1 MTESTTTKEPTSRT
15 RRRYFAPR
23 SRTHILSEPPQ
34 RTFAAI
40 EQPLPESMLGSL
52 GIPSEK
58 HGIRTQEQNKDLSP
72 YKARGFLEDPGV
84 FDEMLRTDG
93 TVAGTL
99 ALVSREISRARWV
112 VEAPPKPTRKEA
124 EAVELVNRFFGLDG
138 REAWLYGGL
147 PYHLR
152 HAVKSLAYGFA
163 PFEVTWES
171 KAWTRARIMAPSQ
184 VRWRAPQSVVGWAW
198 NGDDLAGLIQTT
210 KNTKSGGGYQGL
222 LARLLGEQNTVTI
235 PVRQLLLY
243 TYDETEGCPEGVSI
257 YRPAWIWWRAKR
269 DLLNRHQQV
278 GELVQN
284 GVVKFKR
291 RYDAELRT
299 SQAISQED
307 WESLNDIYSGFE
319 GGGGWME
326 EPEGW
331 EIDQEFPNI
340 QAASPEKMLMY
351 CDNQIRTV
359 FLAQLLGVGSD
370 GTASLSSSL
379 GQLLYNSIDAVAG
392 GIAEVLNGQPGRP
405 WTGLVKPLIDA
416 NISHDASFRYPR
428 LTARGLEN
436 QDTKAWVDS
445 VVKAMQF
452 GAMWYTSGV
461 EEEMRHALDMP
472 ALTQE
477 ERDARDKWA
486 QERFEV
492 GDLLTQPAAPGGA
505 SGDGG
510 ERASEGASQGETVT
524 APQQES
530 VVDPDGMV

>member
-1 MTESTTTKEPTSRT
+1 MPTTKEPTART
-15 RRRYFAPR
+15 PNAKRRYFAPR
-23 SRTHILSEPPQ
+23 SRSHILSEPPQ
-34 RTFAAI
+34 RTFASI
-40 EQPLPESMLGSL
+40 EEPLPLSMLGSL

-58 HGIRTQEQNKDLSP
+58 HGLRTQEQNKELGP
-72 YKARGFLEDPGV
+72 YKARGFLENPGV
-84 FDEMLRTDG
+84 YDEMLRTDG

-99 ALVSREISRARWV
+99 ALVSREISRARWIID
-112 VEAPPKPTRKEA
+112 APPNPTRKEA
-124 EAVELVNRFFGLDG
+124 EAVELANRYLGLDG

-152 HAVKSLAYGFA
+152 HAVRSLAYGFA
-163 PFEVTWES
+163 PFEVTWEP
-171 KAWTRARIMAPSQ
+171 KAWTRARVMVPSR

-198 NGDDLAGLIQTT
+198 NEDDLAGMIQAT
-210 KNTKSGGGYQGL
+210 KQTSSGGGVNGL
-222 LARLLGEQNTVTI
+222 LARLLGETSTVTI

-243 TYDETEGCPEGVSI
+243 THDETEGCPEGVSI

-269 DLLNRHQQV
+269 DLLNRFQQV

-307 WESLNDIYSGFE
+307 WDSLNDIYSGFE

-340 QAASPEKMLMY
+340 QSASPENMLMY

-359 FLAQLLGVGSD
+359 FLAQLLGVGQD
-370 GTASLSSSL
+370 GGASLSGSL
-379 GQLLYNSIDAVAG
+379 GQLLYNSIDAIAG
-392 GIAEVLNGQPGRP
+392 GLAEVINGQPGRP
-405 WTGLVKPLIDA
+405 WTGLIKPLIDA
-416 NISHDASFRYPR
+416 NITHDASFRYPR

-445 VVKAMQF
+445 LTKAMQF

-461 EEEMRHALDMP
+461 EEEIRLALDMP

-510 ERASEGASQGETVT
+510 ERASEEGAQGETVT